1 MNSMQKNFLWNAAG
15 NVIYLLCQW
24 LITVLVTILGGFG
37 DAGLLSIA
45 MSLSAT
51 FQTVAMFGI
60 RSFQVS
66 DVEEKYDDTSYTTLR
81 AITCLSAMLMCA
93 VATLAGGYG
102 GSQLVAVL
110 LFMVF
115 RLAESYSDVLHGV
128 AQRNDRLDIAGK
140 AFTVKGIGSLVCFL
154 LGYRLAENL
163 NVGILCMMLFSLTST
178 LCYDLPAV
186 WRVKRF
192 PLFGKITGCGRLALE
207 TLPLCIYLFLYTAL
221 STLPKL
227 MLEQVSGE
235 VILGAYSSIFAPAM
249 LLQIATGYIYNPFA
263 TQFAHYRR
271 EGDTRKYNSLLVKIL
286 VSILAIAAII
296 LVAAKFLGEFALKLI
311 YGEQIAEYVYMLNPI
326 LILNFIISYFGF
338 FAMLTVVLRRF
349 RFLIVAVSTGFVISL
364 ALAKPMIGTFGPNG
378 ASYSLLVA
386 LIASIAILCIG
397 IFSPSNENKKEVTNH
412 ES

>member
-1 MNSMQKNFLWNAAG
+1 MQKNFLWNAAG

-66 DVEEKYDDTSYTTLR
+66 DVEEKYNDTCYTTLR
-81 AITCLSAMLMCA
+81 ALTCLSAMLMCA
-93 VATLAGGYG
+93 VATLAAGYG
-102 GSQLVAVL
+102 RAQSLAIL
-110 LFMVF
+110 LFMIF
-115 RLAESYSDVLHGV
+115 RLAESYSDVLHGI

-140 AFTVKGIGSLVCFL
+140 AFTVKGIGSLACFL
-154 LGYRLAENL
+154 LGYRLSGNL
-163 NVGILCMMLFSLTST
+163 NVGILCMMLFSLVST

-186 WRVKRF
+186 WHVRRF

-207 TLPLCIYLFLYTAL
+207 TLPLCVYLFLYTAL

-227 MLEQVSGE
+227 LLEQASGE

-263 TQFAHYRR
+263 TQFAQYRR
-271 EGDTRKYNSLLVKIL
+271 DGDTRKYNSLLIKIL
-286 VSILAIAAII
+286 VSILAIAAVI
-296 LVAAKFLGEFALKLI
+296 LIAAQFLGEFALKLI

-349 RFLIVAVSTGFVISL
+349 RFLILAVSAGFVISL
-364 ALAKPMIGTFGPNG
+364 ALATPMIGAFGPNG

-386 LIASIAILCIG
+386 LIAAIAILCIG
-397 IFSPSNENKKEVTNH
+397 IFSPSKEDKKEVTIH